1 MALQPQMDPKQLKD
15 FLHSYNK
22 LTEACFSDCVS
33 DFTSRK
39 LQDNEQRC
47 SFNCME
53 KYLKMTQR
61 VSMRF
66 QEYQVQENEGLIAQ
80 QAKFGGR

>member
-1 MALQPQMDPKQLKD
+1 MAVQPQMDAKQLKD

-22 LTEACFSDCVS
+22 LTEACFLDCIN
-33 DFTSRK
+33 DFTNRK
-39 LQDNEQRC
+39 LHDNEKRC

-61 VSMRF
+61 VSLRF
-66 QEYQVQENEGLIAQ
+66 QEYQVQQNEGLIAQ